1 MARQSDRLEWETE
14 KARDELASSLD
25 QLRGRL
31 TPSQIVDE
39 ATRYLRETPIA
50 DFGRNLA
57 RDLREHP
64 LPVLV
69 IFAGITWAVVAT
81 ALSQRTRTL
90 ATTAT
95 TLEPV
100 PVTPT
105 STERSRDGWPMETA
119 PGPARQEWEVAP
131 LNESVE

>member
-1 MARQSDRLEWETE
+1 MARQSDRLEWEAE
-14 KARDELASSLD
+14 KARDELAASLD

-39 ATRYLRETPIA
+39 VTRYLRETPIA

-81 ALSQRTRTL
+81 ALSQRTRTR

-95 TLEPV
+95 SLEPV
-100 PVTPT
+100 PVAPT
-105 STERSRDGWPMETA
+105 STQGSRDGWPIETA
-119 PGPARQEWEVAP
+119 PVPARQEWEVAP
-131 LNESVE
+131 LDESVE